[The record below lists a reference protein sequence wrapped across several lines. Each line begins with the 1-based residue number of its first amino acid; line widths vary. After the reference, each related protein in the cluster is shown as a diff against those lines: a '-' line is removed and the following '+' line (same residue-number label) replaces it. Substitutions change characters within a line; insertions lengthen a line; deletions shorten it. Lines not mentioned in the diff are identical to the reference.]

1 MNKNHYRLVFSRV
14 HGMLVAV
21 EETASSAGKASA
33 GETRRTLDRSGLH
46 VVTQFALRFAAFAA
60 LIAAGAMPMWV
71 HAQIVGAGPN
81 APSVIQTPNGL
92 PQVNINKPG
101 GAGVSLNTYNQFDVS
116 HAGAILNNSPT
127 IVTTQQAGYINGNP
141 NLSAGQAA
149 RIIVNQVNSTAA
161 SQIKGYVEIAGSRAE
176 IVLANPAG
184 IVVDGGGFINTSR
197 AVLTTGVPQ
206 FGADGSLTG
215 FNVNRGLVTVQ
226 GAGLDTSNVDQT
238 DIIARAVQANAAIY
252 AKNLNVIAGT
262 NQVNH
267 DTLAATQIA
276 GDGPAP
282 AVAIDVAQLG
292 GMYANRVFLV
302 GNSAGVG
309 VANAGTIAAQ
319 AGDLTLQSDGRLVL
333 TGKTTASGNLA
344 LSAAGG
350 IQNSGTTY
358 AQQSLSASTS
368 ADLTNSGTL
377 AAQQNTT
384 VNAGSVN
391 STGTLGAGVN
401 NDGSVTHSGDLNLTA
416 SGQLIA
422 TGQNVAGGNA
432 SLTGGSV
439 NLAGSQTAANG
450 NLSLNATA
458 GDVNLSNATT
468 SAQGAIQANASGT
481 VINDHGSLSSGGGT
495 TLTGGNL
502 SNQGGKVSSQ
512 GPLSVNVAGQIAN
525 QSGELVSESTA
536 DVRGGAIANNQGTLQ
551 SAAGMTVAGASLD
564 NTAGRITSLNGDGLS
579 VTASGQLTNAAGTT
593 ANGAQGGVIGG
604 NGDVSVQGAN
614 VVNRGAITSNTNL
627 RVSGQSVDNGSGTL
641 QAAQKVAVDAGARLV
656 NNGGSIAGQTA
667 TISGTTLDNSA
678 GTLQAS
684 QVSLNTT
691 DLVNHGGTITQ
702 TGAGAMSVNVS
713 GTLDN
718 SNGGTLQTNG
728 TDLMLAPAALVNDGG
743 TITHAGNG
751 TLTLGNGSGSVSNV
765 GGSIASNGRVVAQ
778 TGALNNTSGSINAQ
792 NGLMAT
798 VAGTLN
804 NASGKLLSNTDL
816 SVTSGT
822 LANDGGQIGASANA
836 TIHTGSMTNQGGS
849 IVAPNL
855 SVTADSTLDN
865 SGGKLEA
872 NQLAL
877 AAANLVN
884 HGGTITQ
891 YGSSAMGMNVSGTLD
906 NSAAGVIQ
914 TNSTD
919 LTLTPAELNNAGGTI
934 THAGTGTLTIAP
946 GNGSS
951 ALNNASGTI
960 VTKGQAIVNAA
971 TWNNASGILAAQR
984 GINAT
989 IAGDVNNAQGL
1000 LRSDASLSLKNGGA
1014 LSNRG
1019 GHIQAGQSVAGDTST
1034 LDIQSASID
1043 NADGAIVDL
1052 GAGKMTVQGGSQIA
1066 NSHAGGVA
1074 GMGAITGN
1082 GDVTVSAASISNTQG
1097 GQISGASLHVQG
1109 NTLDNSGG
1117 TIGNVTNSNG
1127 DVNVTTTGAITNTNG
1142 QISSTHDLSVAAAT
1156 LQGGGTYSATHD
1168 ANVNL
1173 QGDYTAA
1180 SDTQFNVGHDLAFT
1194 LPGTFTNNANLQSVN
1209 NLSVNAGNIVN
1220 VGALTAGGLLH
1231 TQSTNLINTGAL
1243 VGASASLN
1251 ATNTISNLGP
1261 TALIGASDSNG
1272 TLEIL
1277 ARDIENRDD
1286 TTATD
1291 SMATT
1296 AIFGMGKVVLAGG
1309 KDASG
1314 NYTNAAL
1321 VNNVSALIQSGGDME
1336 LHADKVT
1343 STRRAMKTS
1352 TSQIDPAS
1360 LAQFGIPISGRTGQ
1374 VGVKDPGSI
1383 GGVYTEPPHGGQ
1395 WNSTYQ
1401 FTTYYADSAT
1411 ATTVTD
1417 ISPAAQIVSGGKIDA
1432 SSVGTLQNYWSNI
1445 AAVGDIKMP
1454 AHYDADGWAASG
1466 QKLPGVTVSYSGQ
1479 YHYNNYDNTE
1489 HDWQLP
1495 FGNAPFV
1502 TGRPGGYTQ
1511 AAPASIKDYTLPG
1524 YFSTIS
1530 SNGTISGTGVS
1541 VSNTAGNASIPS
1553 LGLLPGQSVPG
1564 LTPTNLSGNAS
1575 GAKSGASSV
1584 HGGPPAP
1591 VDPIIASATALNVLN
1606 NLTIPQGGL
1615 FKPTTAPNASYVI
1628 ETNPAFTNQKNFI
1641 SSDYFFG
1648 QLGVDLT
1655 HIPKR
1660 LGDGFYEQQLV
1671 RNEVTALTGKAVLGP
1686 YADLQTMYQSLM
1698 AAGAD
1703 LSKSLDLAV
1712 GASLSADQVSKL
1724 TSNVIMMETRMVDG
1738 QSVLVPV
1745 VYLAKASQQNV
1756 NGPLIS
1762 ATNIDFQN
1770 AQSFTNSGTIKAD
1783 NTLAIQGKQIDN
1795 AFGALQSG
1803 GLMSLKTENNIDLTS
1818 ASVKGG
1824 SLQLDAG
1831 KDLILDTA
1839 TKTNTRVSRDGATS
1853 VVTTLGP
1860 TAKLDVAGDAS
1871 IVTGGN
1877 FQQNAGNLSV
1887 GGNLGMNVGG
1897 NWDLGAVQT
1906 GEHKI
1911 VQRANGVSNTDI
1923 NKVTGSTVTVG
1934 GQSSIGVGGD
1944 LTATGAQI
1952 DLGHGGTIAAK
1963 GNVTLGAASSTST
1976 VNSNS
1981 SGSDSHGSY
1990 AETLHTSD
1998 QSLTG
2003 TTLTSGQNLA
2013 IASGKDIT
2021 VKGSSIGLD
2030 KGTASLL
2037 AVGDVN
2043 VESATET
2050 HVLNSHE
2057 THSHSGVLSGSK
2069 IASGVDQ
2076 TATYNQAST
2085 ISADGVTIASGRDI
2099 NVTGSAIAATDDV
2112 TLKAARDVN
2121 IKTSQDTV
2129 QSSTYYEKKETGLLS
2144 NGGLSVTIGS
2154 RSMTDRQQSST
2165 VTNNASSIGSLNGNL
2180 SIEAGNNVN
2189 GTAAILHAGNDV
2201 DVTGKSVKLDSAYDT
2216 MSQAQQQQYRQA
2228 GVTVGLSSPVLAA
2241 VQTGKQMVEAAG
2253 KTKGDAR
2260 LTALAA
2266 ATTGLAAKNAY
2277 DATGGGNPATTA
2289 KSVGIN
2295 ISLGAS
2301 KSDSQSQAQASTAV
2315 GSTVSAGRN
2324 VSITATGAGT
2334 DSNIDVIGSTISAG
2348 GNAKLAADGKVNLQ
2362 AAESTSSQHSTNS
2375 GGSAGIGVSIGFGQ
2389 QSGIAFTAGVAGNRG
2404 NANGDSTAW
2413 TSTHVT
2419 AGNTL
2424 TIQSGGDTNL
2434 KGAVASGKQVVANVG
2449 GNLNVESLQGTD
2461 HYDSKQQSAGVSVSV
2476 CVPPICYGSSSVS
2489 GNISQ
2494 QKMHSDYAAVA
2505 EQSGIKAGDGGYQVD
2520 VKGNTDLK
2528 GGVIASSDKAVQDGV
2543 NSLTTASLTYSD
2555 IQNHASYDASSV
2567 GISGGYGGT
2576 IGKNQKGTADNVNPV
2591 AGTDLPNRGGFSATP
2606 PIALSASGDASS
2618 TTRSGISGGSI
2629 KITDSAKQQQLTG
2642 KTADET
2648 IASVNRDTSNTGGAL
2663 APIFDKDKVQAGFDI
2678 TSQFINQV
2686 GTFVDNRMKEADAAR
2701 KASKNLDLTPEQ
2713 RAAAEQKADQLTADW
2728 GPGGTYRQVLSALTV
2743 AAGGNVTGST
2753 GQFVQAG
2760 IVNYLQ
2766 QQGASYIGDLVKTGA
2781 VTEGSPLHAA
2791 MHAIVACAGAA
2802 ASSQSCGAGA
2812 MGAASASLLSNLFAD
2827 TPNETA
2833 TEKQAK
2839 GNLISSIVAGVA
2851 AVGGVNAATATT
2863 AAQTEVENNFL
2874 TQPQQTAR
2882 ALAKVNCS
2890 TAADPGACRQKV
2902 QQQYAKLWDD
2912 NETKVK
2918 NCASADACKA
2928 ALTDLREQQIEYA
2941 ARESQLQDKLR
2952 STGSLSAAETDELLN
2967 LKSSDTNLIS
2977 LRTSALQ
2984 SYTRY
2989 AGMDALKSLQGSQL
3003 IAELGIGASPGIG
3016 SGLAAV
3022 ITPNSTMRANANAS
3036 GKYVDPLTNKTVATN
3051 ETLAADHFVPKNW
3064 IKQQPGFDQLTPEQQ
3079 SSLLNDPVNT
3089 QGLPGTFNSSKGAKM
3104 PGEWTTYKG
3113 QPLNPDYIANS
3124 AAQGEQIKQYLTDKL
3139 NSMLKR

>member
-1 MNKNHYRLVFSRV
+1 MNKNTHRLVFSRLRGMV
-14 HGMLVAV
+14 VAVSETATAEGKSATGEVRARRRSSTSGAGVVMAGVAALGMLP
-21 EETASSAGKASA
+21 
-33 GETRRTLDRSGLH
+33 TLSD
-46 VVTQFALRFAAFAA
+46 
-60 LIAAGAMPMWV
+60 
-71 HAQIVGAGPN
+71 AQIIPTPGT
-81 APSVIQTPNGL
+81 STQVIQTPNGL
-92 PQVNINKPG
+92 PQVNVAKPS
-101 GAGVSLNTYNQFDVS
+101 GAGVSVNTYNQFDVQK
-116 HAGAILNNSPT
+116 AGAILNNSAT
-127 IVTTQQAGYINGNP
+127 MVQTQQAGWINGNP
-141 NLSAGQAA
+141 NYGAGQAA
-149 RIIVNQVNSTAA
+149 RIIVNQVNSPNP
-161 SQIKGYVEIAGSRAE
+161 SQIRGALEIAGARAE
-176 IVLANPAG
+176 LVIANPSG
-184 IVVDGGGFINTSR
+184 IFVDGGAFLNTSR
-197 AVLTTGVPQ
+197 ATLTTGVPYY
-206 FGADGSLTG
+206 GADGSLAG
-215 FNVNRGLVTVQ
+215 YNVNRGLVTVS
-226 GAGLDTSNVDQT
+226 GAGLNATGTDQV
-238 DIIARAVQANAAIY
+238 DIIARAVQVNASVY

-262 NQVNH
+262 NQINH
-267 DTLAATQIA
+267 DTLAATPIA

-333 TGKTTASGNLA
+333 TGKTTASGNMV

-358 AQQSLSASTS
+358 AQQSMSASTA
-368 ADLTNSGTL
+368 ADLTNTGTL
-377 AAQQNTT
+377 AALQNTT
-384 VNAGSVN
+384 VNAGSIH

-401 NDGSVTHSGDLNLTA
+401 NDGSVVHSGDLNLTA
-416 SGQLIA
+416 SGQLTA
-422 TGQNVAGGNA
+422 TGQNAAGGNA
-432 SLTGGSV
+432 SLTGASV
-439 NLAGSQTAANG
+439 NLAGSQTATNG

-481 VINDHGSLSSGGGT
+481 VINDHGNLSSGGGT
-495 TLTGGNL
+495 TLTGGAF
-502 SNQGGKVSSQ
+502 SNQSGKVSSQ
-512 GPLSVNVAGQIAN
+512 GPLSVNVAGQVAN

-536 DVRGGAIANNQGTLQ
+536 DVHGGAIANNQGTLQ

-579 VTASGQLTNAAGTT
+579 VTTSGQLTNAAGTT

-604 NGDVSVQGAN
+604 NGYVSVQGAN

-627 RVSGQSVDNGSGTL
+627 RVSGQSVDNGGGTL

-656 NNGGSIAGQTA
+656 NNGGSIVGQTA
-667 TISGTTLDNSA
+667 TVSGTTLDNNA
-678 GTLQAS
+678 GTVQAG
-684 QVSLNTT
+684 QVSLNAT

-702 TGAGAMSVNVS
+702 TGAGAMAVNVS

-718 SNGGTLQTNG
+718 SNGGTLQTNS
-728 TDLMLAPAALVNDGG
+728 TDLTLAPAALVNDGG

-751 TLTLGNGSGSVSNV
+751 TLTLGNGSGSVSSV
-765 GGSIASNGRVVAQ
+765 GGAIASNGRVVAQ

-792 NGLMAT
+792 NGLTAT

-816 SVTSGT
+816 SVASGT
-822 LANDGGQIGASANA
+822 LVNDGGQIGASTNA

-855 SVTADSTLDN
+855 SITADSTLDN

-914 TNSTD
+914 TNATD
-919 LTLTPAELNNAGGTI
+919 LTLTPAELYNAGGTI

-946 GNGSS
+946 GNGAS

-960 VTKGQAIVNAA
+960 VTKGQAVVNAA
-971 TWNNASGILAAQR
+971 SWNNASGILAAQR

-1000 LRSDASLSLKNGGA
+1000 LRSDTSLSLKNGGA
-1014 LSNRG
+1014 LSNRD
-1019 GHIQAGQSVAGDTST
+1019 GHIQAGQSTAGDTST
-1034 LDIQSASID
+1034 LDIRSASID

-1052 GAGKMTVQGGSQIA
+1052 GTGKMTVQGGSQIT

-1082 GDVTVSAASISNTQG
+1082 GEVTVGAESISNTQG
-1097 GQISGASLHVQG
+1097 GQLSGASLRVQG

-1127 DVNVTTTGAITNTNG
+1127 DVAVTTAGAITNTNG

-1209 NLSVNAGNIVN
+1209 NLSVNAGNIFN
-1220 VGALTAGGLLH
+1220 FGALTAGGLLH
-1231 TQSTNLINTGAL
+1231 TQSTNLTNTGAL

-1261 TALIGASDSNG
+1261 TALIGASDNSG

-1277 ARDIENRDD
+1277 AHDIENRDY

-1291 SMATT
+1291 SIATT

-1321 VNNVSALIQSGGDME
+1321 VNNVSALIQSEGDME

-1343 STRRAMKTS
+1343 STRRVMKTS
-1352 TSQIDPAS
+1352 TSSIDPS
-1360 LAQFGIPISGRTGQ
+1360 LLGQFGIPISGRTGQ
-1374 VGVKDPGSI
+1374 VGVKDPDSI

-1417 ISPAAQIVSGGKIDA
+1417 ISPAAQIVSGGRIDA

-1454 AHYDADGWAASG
+1454 GHYDADGWAASG
-1466 QKLPGVTVSYSGQ
+1466 QKLPGVSVSYSGQ
-1479 YHYNNYDNTE
+1479 YHYNNYDNSE

-1524 YFSTIS
+1524 YFSTLS

-1541 VSNTAGNASIPS
+1541 VSNTAANASIPS

-1615 FKPTTAPNASYVI
+1615 YRPTTAPNANYVI

-1671 RNEVTALTGKAVLGP
+1671 RNQVTSLTGKAVLGP

-1698 AAGAD
+1698 TAGAD
-1703 LSKSLDLAV
+1703 LSKSLDLPM
-1712 GASLSADQVSKL
+1712 GASLSAEQVSKL
-1724 TSNVIMMETRMVDG
+1724 TSNVIMMETRVVDD

-1745 VYLAKASQQNV
+1745 VYLAKANQQNV

-1818 ASVKGG
+1818 ANVKAG

-1860 TAKLDVAGDAS
+1860 TAKLDVAGDAL

-1923 NKVTGSTVTVG
+1923 NKVTGSSVTVG

-1944 LTATGAQI
+1944 LTAKGAQI
-1952 DLGHGGTIAAK
+1952 DLGQGGTLAAK
-1963 GNVTLGAASSTST
+1963 GNVTLGAASTTST

-1998 QSLTG
+1998 QALTG
-2003 TTLTSGQNLA
+2003 TTLKGGDTVN
-2013 IASGKDIT
+2013 IVSGKDIT
-2021 VKGSSIGLD
+2021 LSGSAISLD
-2030 KGTASLL
+2030 KGNANLL
-2037 AVGDVN
+2037 AAGDVN
-2043 VESATET
+2043 VGAATET
-2050 HVLNSHE
+2050 HELNSHE
-2057 THSHSGVLSGSK
+2057 THSHSNVVNGVK
-2069 IASGVDQ
+2069 VASGIDQ
-2076 TATYNQAST
+2076 TMTLNRGSLV
-2085 ISADGVTIASGRDI
+2085 SADGVNIVSGRDV
-2099 NVTGSAIAATDDV
+2099 NVQGSTIVGTNDV
-2112 TLKAARDVN
+2112 TLTAARNVTVT
-2121 IKTSQDTV
+2121 TSQDTL
-2129 QSSTYYEKKETGLLS
+2129 QSSSYYNKKESGLMS
-2144 NGGLSVTIGS
+2144 GGGLSVSVGS
-2154 RSMTDRQQSST
+2154 SSLKT
-2165 VTNNASSIGSLNGNL
+2165 TSQTTEVSNNSSAIGSLKGNL
-2180 SIEAGNNVN
+2180 SI
-2189 GTAAILHAGNDV
+2189 TAGNDLH
-2201 DVTGKSVKLDSAYDT
+2201 VTGSDLIAAKNLSGTGANVTIDAAQDKNHRSETQEVSKSGLTLALKAPVIDAVSNAVGQSRASGNSQDGRAAALHGMAAASAAWDANMAAGDVVRALGAGETPQFKVEVSVGSSHSKSAFSEDSVTNRGSNVNAGGT
-2216 MSQAQQQQYRQA
+2216 VAFAATGNGQA
-2228 GVTVGLSSPVLAA
+2228 GSGNVTI
-2241 VQTGKQMVEAAG
+2241 AG
-2253 KTKGDAR
+2253 SNVNANDVI
-2260 LTALAA
+2260 
-2266 ATTGLAAKNAY
+2266 LAAKNQVNIINTTDTDSTRSTNESKSASVGVSVG
-2277 DATGGGNPATTA
+2277 TGGFG
-2289 KSVGIN
+2289 
-2295 ISLGAS
+2295 
-2301 KSDSQSQAQASTAV
+2301 
-2315 GSTVSAGRN
+2315 VSAAM
-2324 VSITATGAGT
+2324 S
-2334 DSNIDVIGSTISAG
+2334 
-2348 GNAKLAADGKVNLQ
+2348 K
-2362 AAESTSSQHSTNS
+2362 
-2375 GGSAGIGVSIGFGQ
+2375 
-2389 QSGIAFTAGVAGNRG
+2389 
-2404 NANGDSTAW
+2404 ANGDGNSDLATQNN
-2413 TSTHVT
+2413 SHVT
-2419 AGNTL
+2419 ATNNV
-2424 TIQSGGDTNL
+2424 TIISGSDTNIIGSNV
-2434 KGAVASGKQVVANVG
+2434 KGNQVNADVG
-2449 GNLNVESLQGTD
+2449 GNLNI
-2461 HYDSKQQSAGVSVSV
+2461 VSVQDTLSSAAHQ
-2476 CVPPICYGSSSVS
+2476 SSSGGGFSVS
-2489 GNISQ
+2489 QGGASGSFSQSKGNASG
-2494 QKMHSDYAAVA
+2494 SYVGVN
-2505 EQSGIKAGDGGYQVD
+2505 EQAGIHAGDGGFNISVT
-2520 VKGNTDLK
+2520 GNTDLK
-2528 GGVIASSDKAVQDGV
+2528 GGLIASDADASK
-2543 NSLTTASLTYSD
+2543 NSLTTGSLSFSD
-2555 IQNHASYDASSV
+2555 VQNQSHYDASS
-2567 GISGGYGGT
+2567 S
-2576 IGKNQKGTADNVNPV
+2576 
-2591 AGTDLPNRGGFSATP
+2591 GFSAGATTGDGGMNY
-2606 PIALSASGDASS
+2606 STHGSTSG
-2618 TTRSGISGGSI
+2618 
-2629 KITDSAKQQQLTG
+2629 K
-2642 KTADET
+2642 
-2648 IASVNRDTSNTGGAL
+2648 NTGGAAPMLGQNDSGSDSATTKSGVSAGTVTIADSANQKQDL
-2663 APIFDKDKVQAGFDI
+2663 ASLNRDTTNTNGTVAKLPDMQNLLANQSDMMAAASAAGEAVSRRIGDYADEMKRQAEKNGDQAG
-2678 TSQFINQV
+2678 
-2686 GTFVDNRMKEADAAR
+2686 VDAWKEGGANRALMQGAGAA
-2701 KASKNLDLTPEQ
+2701 LVTGL
-2713 RAAAEQKADQLTADW
+2713 
-2728 GPGGTYRQVLSALTV
+2728 
-2743 AAGGNVTGST
+2743 AGGNAVG
-2753 GQFVQAG
+2753 
-2760 IVNYLQ
+2760 
-2766 QQGASYIGDLVKTGA
+2766 GA
-2781 VTEGSPLHAA
+2781 
-2791 MHAIVACAGAA
+2791 AGAA
-2802 ASSQSCGAGA
+2802 IASIASGKLNELSSAIAGSDPTGNANMNQALGNIVANALATGAG
-2812 MGAASASLLSNLFAD
+2812 G
-2827 TPNETA
+2827 
-2833 TEKQAK
+2833 
-2839 GNLISSIVAGVA
+2839 
-2851 AVGGVNAATATT
+2851 AVGGESGAFSGYNVDRFNRQLHPEEKTLAKQLAEKSKGKYTQAQIEDQMRIMGVSVDGQHQSGAPETLVGQAPTDSGAKWLYAGSTADGKPILTQATALVNSDLQAYIVANANS
-2863 AAQTEVENNFL
+2863 AAPDQV
-2874 TQPQQTAR
+2874 P
-2882 ALAKVNCS
+2882 
-2890 TAADPGACRQKV
+2890 
-2902 QQQYAKLWDD
+2902 
-2912 NETKVK
+2912 
-2918 NCASADACKA
+2918 
-2928 ALTDLREQQIEYA
+2928 
-2941 ARESQLQDKLR
+2941 SQFNYDR
-2952 STGSLSAAETDELLN
+2952 STGSGPVFNLTGPFTKFDRSDANYVKGTTADTASMVSNTAGWVSSTAATGAAVP
-2967 LKSSDTNLIS
+2967 SPFAPAFGT
-2977 LRTSALQ
+2977 
-2984 SYTRY
+2984 
-2989 AGMDALKSLQGSQL
+2989 
-3003 IAELGIGASPGIG
+3003 IAYGATVVGIGADAVSQLVSPNAGQYTYEG
-3016 SGLAAV
+3016 ALALGGQVVGDRVPIASLV
-3022 ITPNSTMRANANAS
+3022 INGTSEAIKKQPFSTTIS
-3036 GKYVDPLTNKTVATN
+3036 
-3051 ETLAADHFVPKNW
+3051 NW
-3064 IKQQPGFDQLTPEQQ
+3064 VGQQ
-3079 SSLLNDPVNT
+3079 
-3089 QGLPGTFNSSKGAKM
+3089 
-3104 PGEWTTYKG
+3104 
-3113 QPLNPDYIANS
+3113 
-3124 AAQGEQIKQYLTDKL
+3124 L
-3139 NSMLKR
+3139 NSIFGPSADKGKK